1 MHVISHQRVCQ
12 ELNAVPLSVVRQQLQ
27 VYGTVPWAEKY
38 ILTPT
43 TSLGDVV
50 RE

>member
-12 ELNAVPLSVVRQQLQ
+12 ELNAVPLRVVGQQLQ
-27 VYGTVPWAEKY
+27 VYGTVPRGEKY